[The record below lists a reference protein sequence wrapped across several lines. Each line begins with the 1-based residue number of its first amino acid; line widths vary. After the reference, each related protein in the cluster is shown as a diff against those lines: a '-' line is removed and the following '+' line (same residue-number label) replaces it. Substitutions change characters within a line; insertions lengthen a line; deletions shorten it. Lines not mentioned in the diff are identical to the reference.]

1 MDDTNEKVPSDEV
14 DETQLQLAE
23 KMGEAYMEG
32 VEYMIN
38 EVANTG
44 DTKAAGEYVLGFAQE
59 EAEGLWVLDDGE
71 FAWQEPDEENCH
83 VEIVVVGA
91 ADQRL
96 VPGCDVS
103 FTLDGEGG
111 EHGLFDAELL
121 WHPGI
126 YHYGANVELPGSGS
140 YDLSVTVDPPTFH
153 RHDEQNGDRFGE
165 RAEVTFEDVD
175 VETGQG

>member
-1 MDDTNEKVPSDEV
+1 MADTNEKVPSDEV
-14 DETQLQLAE
+14 DETQLRLAE

-44 DTKAAGEYVLGFAQE
+44 DTQEEGEYLLGFAQE
-59 EAEGLWVLDDGE
+59 KAEGLWELDGGE
-71 FAWQEPDEENCH
+71 FSWHEPDGENCH
-83 VEIVVVGA
+83 VEVVVADA
-91 ADQRL
+91 ADQRF

-103 FTLDGEGG
+103 FTLSGDDG
-111 EHGLFDAELL
+111 EHGPFDAELL

-140 YDLSVTVDPPTFH
+140 YDLHVTVDPPTFH
-153 RHDEQNGDRFGE
+153 RHDEKNGDRFGE
-165 RAEVTFEDVD
+165 RAEATFEGVD
-175 VETGQG
+175 IETGQG